1 MKVQIYPNQIQ
12 ATHWNQ
18 DFGSTNTTNQL
29 QAISTSQKISKV
41 WNEDNHSDVYIK
53 LRHCYEMQSQWN
65 IEIIDQ
71 KVQVF
76 DSKIELYLHELQ

>member
-1 MKVQIYPNQIQ
+1 MQI
-12 ATHWNQ
+12 
-18 DFGSTNTTNQL
+18 
-29 QAISTSQKISKV
+29 
-41 WNEDNHSDVYIK
+41 
-53 LRHCYEMQSQWN
+53 QWN